1 MHKVWSNRKSLL
13 VSIFFLGVPGG
24 SLVKNLSANAGC
36 RFDPWARN
44 IPWRRKWQPTP
55 VFWPRKSHGQRS
67 PDQGSN
73 LCLLQWQVNSLLL
86 RHQGSSLL
94 SIPILLQEWPTV
106 STTPSPRGSR
116 IIQRPPSLPASLVS
130 PGH

>member
-1 MHKVWSNRKSLL
+1 MSLIKKKTQSMHKVWSNRKSLL

-55 VFWPRKSHGQRS
+55 VFWPRKSHGQRGLEGYS
-67 PDQGSN
+67 PWDCKESDMTEHEHYSFYPSN
-73 LCLLQWQVNSLLL
+73 GRQ
-86 RHQGSSLL
+86 
-94 SIPILLQEWPTV
+94 
-106 STTPSPRGSR
+106 
-116 IIQRPPSLPASLVS
+116 
-130 PGH
+130 